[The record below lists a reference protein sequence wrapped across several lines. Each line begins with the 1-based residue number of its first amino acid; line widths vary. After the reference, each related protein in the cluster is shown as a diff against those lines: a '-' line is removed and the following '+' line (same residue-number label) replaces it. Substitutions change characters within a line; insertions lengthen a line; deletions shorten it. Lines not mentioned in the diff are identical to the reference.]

1 MTERELALTSE
12 LIDFIAE
19 SPVAFAVIE
28 NAAKRLE
35 DAGYT
40 RVDPSSELTRGGRYY
55 TTRNGSS
62 LIAFRLSEADPI
74 GFMLTASHSDSP
86 LFKLKTNSEV
96 KACDRYLKL
105 ATEVYGGGIY
115 ASWFDRPLSVA
126 GRVVLRDGDR
136 LTVRTVS
143 IDDDLCVIP
152 NTCIHFNREVNKGY
166 AYNPAVDTLPLIGSA
181 ADQNALMQRIAER
194 LCVAPEAIVSSDLYV
209 FNRMRGTVFGLGKEF
224 FSAPRIDD
232 QQCAFAT
239 LKGFLASETKGS
251 VPMLAIFDNEEVG
264 SSTKQGAASDFLR
277 TATERIADVYGR
289 TLASL
294 LPSSMMLS
302 CDNAHAQHP
311 NHPELSDQ
319 KNAPHMNEGIVIKHN
334 ANQKYT
340 TDAVSE
346 ALFVTLCERANI
358 PVQHYANRSD
368 IAGGST
374 LGSIASARVSMNS
387 VDIGLAQLAMHSSYE
402 TAGTKDTAYLADAA
416 KAFFESSVVCERDGV
431 YRLI

>member
-62 LIAFRLSEADPI
+62 LIAFRLPEADPI

-232 QQCAFAT
+232 QQCA
-239 LKGFLASETKGS
+239 L
-251 VPMLAIFDNEEVG
+251 
-264 SSTKQGAASDFLR
+264 
-277 TATERIADVYGR
+277 
-289 TLASL
+289 SL
-294 LPSSMMLS
+294 I
-302 CDNAHAQHP
+302 H
-311 NHPELSDQ
+311 
-319 KNAPHMNEGIVIKHN
+319 I
-334 ANQKYT
+334 
-340 TDAVSE
+340 
-346 ALFVTLCERANI
+346 
-358 PVQHYANRSD
+358 
-368 IAGGST
+368 
-374 LGSIASARVSMNS
+374 
-387 VDIGLAQLAMHSSYE
+387 
-402 TAGTKDTAYLADAA
+402 
-416 KAFFESSVVCERDGV
+416 
-431 YRLI
+431 